1 MKIVHR
7 VIFAAFIFTAASAQT
22 QDAEKV
28 AGAQTAALKWLAL
41 TDAGDYARGWDAA
54 SALFQA
60 SISKSNWDAALVN
73 SHQPLGRLLSRK
85 LKSAS
90 YTRSLPG
97 VPDGEYVVIQYE
109 SRFEHK
115 DGAVE
120 TITPLLEKDG
130 SWKVSGYFIR

>member
-1 MKIVHR
+1 MAVLRLRKRRLCSDVAQLAALRTEQSVGRLISFLNRGVSMKIVHR

-28 AGAQTAALKWLAL
+28 AGAHTAALKWLAL

-73 SHQPLGRLLSRK
+73 SRQPLGRLLSRK

-97 VPDGEYVVIQYE
+97 VPD
-109 SRFEHK
+109 
-115 DGAVE
+115 
-120 TITPLLEKDG
+120 
-130 SWKVSGYFIR
+130 